1 MQAQRFGPYTLVHHL
16 ATGGMGELYLAQRAG
31 VAGFSKQVVV
41 KALRDDLAN
50 DDEFVEMF
58 LDEGRLAGVLDH
70 SNIVHIYE
78 LGEVDGVYFMAME
91 YVHGADL
98 GSLLSAVGGPLEL
111 TAAFQVLRDVCEGL
125 AFAHDAVDAG
135 GRPLELVH
143 RDINPANILVSSA
156 GAVKIVDFGIAKV
169 AQRHRQTRAG
179 ILKGKFGYLSPEQAR
194 GQRVDRRCD
203 VYALGLL
210 LFEMTT
216 GRSAIPEGSEAQMLE
231 AAAHGMLLQPTE
243 VVPDY
248 PRGLADI
255 FRRCTFYRPE
265 DRYQSVPEL
274 LDELLEFQLDQRLL
288 ATPKRLAE
296 LVAQHFGA
304 QLEAQRRVLTPA
316 GSAGPGMGFEE
327 EPPTETVPRPPGLT
341 AQATTADP
349 VDLVNDWALAGDDED
364 VDTMVQQLRGE
375 STGESTQVL
384 VEGGV
389 VRAETEEVSAPLSY
403 SPTEMLDDQRL
414 DDQRLDDQRRTG
426 GGLQPQDTNEQ
437 ATVLRHR
444 LPTSG
449 GLEDKRTEL
458 ARPPRP
464 AGPGTRRGRDEE
476 LELAAEDLEEPGDEQ
491 LMYARTALFDSVEAA
506 PDGIETINRTG
517 PPRRPPTVSRGS
529 ADVGGGQ
536 ATVHLP
542 PRSSVPE
549 DRREATRQGSPAAT
563 RPRDGESRRGMPR
576 WLLFVL
582 ASLLILA
589 AAGAAGYYTRL
600 RRQEQQQRK
609 PSPTPTAPRDPTPAP
624 APDPA
629 PTPPQR

>member
-98 GSLLSAVGGPLEL
+98 GSLLSAVGGPLEH

-125 AFAHDAVDAG
+125 AFAHDAVDAS

-316 GSAGPGMGFEE
+316 TAGPGMGFEE

-349 VDLVNDWALAGDDED
+349 LDLVNAWALDGDDGALDGDDGD
-364 VDTMVQQLRGE
+364 VDTMVQQLRGQ

-403 SPTEMLDDQRL
+403 SPTEMLDERLDGQRL
-414 DDQRLDDQRRTG
+414 DG

-444 LPTSG
+444 LPSSG

-464 AGPGTRRGRDEE
+464 SATETRRGRDEE
-476 LELAAEDLEEPGDEQ
+476 LELAAEDLEEPGDER

-506 PDGIETINRTG
+506 PDGLETVNRTG
-517 PPRRPPTVSRGS
+517 PPRRPPTANRSS

-549 DRREATRQGSPAAT
+549 DRAEATRRGSPAPP
-563 RPRDGESRRGMPR
+563 RPRDSEPRRGMPR

-589 AAGAAGYYTRL
+589 TAGAAGYYTRL
-600 RRQEQQQRK
+600 RRQEQQQHK
-609 PSPTPTAPRDPTPAP
+609 PSPTPTAPRDRATAPDAAATPAKP
-624 APDPA
+624 
-629 PTPPQR
+629 